1 MRFQN
6 LYLNFLSHILDDE
19 SVFET
24 PFLSAKT
31 TFDMRVGYARV
42 STGEQK
48 MDLQIDALEDA
59 GCERIYKEKTSGSTK
74 NRPELEKSLDSLR
87 DGDTLVVWRLD
98 RFGRSLKD
106 LVTKMEN
113 LEERGVDF
121 VSLTEGIDTTTA
133 QGKLTFHIFGALAE
147 FERELGRERTMAG
160 LRAARERGRVGGRPR
175 ALSEEDIPE
184 LQALMKDPNVSAAD
198 ICERFDV
205 SKATLYRY
213 VGPDGE
219 RRRDMDE

>member
-1 MRFQN
+1 MR
-6 LYLNFLSHILDDE
+6 I
-19 SVFET
+19 
-24 PFLSAKT
+24 
-31 TFDMRVGYARV
+31 GYARV

-48 MDLQIDALEDA
+48 MDLQLDALEEA
-59 GCERIYKEKTSGSTK
+59 GCERIYKEKTSGAAKS
-74 NRPELEKSLDSLR
+74 RPELEKCLDSLR
-87 DGDTLVVWRLD
+87 EGDALVVWRLD

-106 LVTKMEN
+106 LVGKMGA
-113 LEERGVDF
+113 LEEKGVDF
-121 VSLTEGIDTTTA
+121 MSVTEGVDTTTA

-147 FERELGRERTMAG
+147 FERELARERTMAG

-184 LQALMKDPNVSAAD
+184 LQALMKDPDVSTSD
-198 ICERFDV
+198 ICERFGV

-219 RRRDMDE
+219 RRRGEGQ

>member
-1 MRFQN
+1 MR
-6 LYLNFLSHILDDE
+6 I
-19 SVFET
+19 
-24 PFLSAKT
+24 
-31 TFDMRVGYARV
+31 GYARV

-59 GCERIYKEKTSGSTK
+59 ECERIYKETTSGAAKS
-74 NRPELEKSLDSLR
+74 RAELERCLEELR

-106 LVTKMEN
+106 LVSKMEA
-113 LEERGVDF
+113 LEEKGADF

-133 QGKLTFHIFGALAE
+133 QGRLTFHIFGALAE
-147 FERELGRERTMAG
+147 FERELSRERTMAG
-160 LRAARERGRVGGRPR
+160 LKAARERGRVGGRPR
-175 ALSEEDIPE
+175 ALDEEDLPQI
-184 LQALMKDPNVSAAD
+184 QSLMQNPDVSTKQ
-198 ICERFDV
+198 ICERFGI

-219 RRRDMDE
+219 RRK